1 MGIYDRDYI
10 KGDSGGHRTMRMGGG
25 FGGLGPVVKWLLIIN
40 FVVFI
45 LTLSRSL
52 GSFLFTWGAVFPVNY
67 TMMLEVWRLITYQF
81 LHWNAFH
88 LLFNMIVLF
97 FFGPILENLW
107 GSRTF
112 LRFYLISGAVGG
124 VVYTVL
130 VLLHVLPAGPMAGAS
145 GALNAILMAVAIL
158 YPRMI
163 VLVYGIIPVR
173 IVWLVVI
180 MIIISFLNFARGEN
194 AGGEAAHLSGL
205 AAGAIY
211 AFYKPWFTSL
221 RMRRKKGNWEK
232 KLDEEREFEAE
243 VDRILKK
250 VHREGMQSLSEK
262 EKNTLQEAS
271 RREQLS
277 HRV

>member
-1 MGIYDRDYI
+1 
-10 KGDSGGHRTMRMGGG
+10 MGGG

-88 LLFNMIVLF
+88 FLFNMIVLF